1 MEGALFSGLEHDRYA
16 KPHAICFCMKYFSPT
31 HVHTAANY
39 DWLAAFLNG
48 AADKMQYV
56 YISCIAGE
64 VSGTHHCR
72 RSFGCFTDS
81 RLVCQCGG
89 NLVLADQ
96 GQQTA

>member
-72 RSFGCFTDS
+72 RSFHP
-81 RLVCQCGG
+81 LVGKEREIHARFISSYLSAILECY
-89 NLVLADQ
+89 
-96 GQQTA
+96 